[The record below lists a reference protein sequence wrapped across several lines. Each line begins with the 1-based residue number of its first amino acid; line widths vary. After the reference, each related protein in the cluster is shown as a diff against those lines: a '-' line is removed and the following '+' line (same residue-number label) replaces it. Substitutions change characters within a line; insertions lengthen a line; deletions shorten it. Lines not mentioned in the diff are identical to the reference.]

1 MLEDGTISLQLPF
14 ISVKASPKVV
24 YIQNVERLIPPLIR
38 RVESGVDTWITK
50 NGIMLKTTIL
60 DSKSP

>member
-38 RVESGVDTWITK
+38 RVESGMDTWITEEL
-50 NGIMLKTTIL
+50 G
-60 DSKSP
+60 SC

>member
-1 MLEDGTISLQLPF
+1 MLEDGTKSLQLPF

-38 RVESGVDTWITK
+38 RVESGMDTWITEEL
-50 NGIMLKTTIL
+50 G
-60 DSKSP
+60 SC